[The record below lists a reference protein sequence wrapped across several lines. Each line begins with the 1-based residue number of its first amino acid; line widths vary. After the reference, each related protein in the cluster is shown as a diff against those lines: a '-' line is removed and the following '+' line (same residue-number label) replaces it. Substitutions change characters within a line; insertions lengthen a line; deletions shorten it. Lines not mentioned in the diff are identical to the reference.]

1 MSVNTAILLF
11 KLRQV
16 VNPYF
21 LQSGGKAAVYLK
33 LKEMTAEFENDGDF
47 MRALAK
53 QLDNS
58 ALNETLKKDV
68 RKVLFEK
75 EPYFR
80 NALLNMPDNAPQKKE
95 FQAWAKRLFLMFK
108 KEKDEKTTAE
118 QQALKQVQG
127 GDKDG
132 NG

>member
-58 ALNETLKKDV
+58 ALNETVKKDV

-80 NALLNMPDNAPQKKE
+80 MALLNMPDNAPQKKE
-95 FQAWAKRLFLMFK
+95 LQAWAKRLFLMFK

-118 QQALKQVQG
+118 KGETATAEQQTLKQ
-127 GDKDG
+127 D
-132 NG
+132 

>member
-58 ALNETLKKDV
+58 ALNETVKKDV

-80 NALLNMPDNAPQKKE
+80 NALLNAPASPQTKE
-95 FQAWAKRLFLMFK
+95 LQMWAKNLFMMFK
-108 KEKDEKTTAE
+108 SKEQENKNSK
-118 QQALKQVQG
+118 
-127 GDKDG
+127 
-132 NG
+132 N